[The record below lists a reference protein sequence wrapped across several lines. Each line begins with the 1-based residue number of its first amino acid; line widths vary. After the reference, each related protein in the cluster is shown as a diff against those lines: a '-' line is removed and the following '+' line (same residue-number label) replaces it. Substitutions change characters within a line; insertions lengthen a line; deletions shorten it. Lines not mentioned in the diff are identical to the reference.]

1 MQKKRKFKLK
11 ISKKCRVLI
20 FIVLSVLVVSC
31 IIVIIFVKTK
41 SLKIELKKDNKIE
54 INSKLSN
61 TDMITSIK
69 NGKVISKKEMVDTSK
84 LGKKTIKIKVKNY
97 FNKTKVFTYNI
108 KIVDT
113 KKPTIEADD
122 NISIIEGDELDL
134 KSKAK
139 VSDNSKEKIKASIE
153 GDYDSNKVGSYKL
166 NFVAKDSSGNVAKK
180 EFTLEVME
188 KEKAALNSGNGSFI
202 TSKGFKGK
210 VIDGVTYINGILIA
224 NKTYS
229 LPSSYYPGGLTNEFN
244 EAFNQMKSAAS
255 SEGINIYVVSGF
267 RSYNTQN
274 TLYNNY
280 VNRDGRDEADTYSA
294 RPGHSEHQTGLAADF
309 NMVDDDFEYTAE
321 GKWLNDNAYK
331 YGFILRYPKGKTG
344 ETGYIYESWH
354 YRYVGVDLASKL
366 YNGGNWISLES
377 YFGITSQY

>member
-20 FIVLSVLVVSC
+20 FIVLSVFVVSC
-31 IIVIIFVKTK
+31 IIAIIFVKTK
-41 SLKIELKKDNKIE
+41 SLKIELNKDNKIE

-113 KKPTIEADD
+113 KKPTIEADN

-188 KEKAALNSGNGSFI
+188 KEKAA
-202 TSKGFKGK
+202 
-210 VIDGVTYINGILIA
+210 
-224 NKTYS
+224 
-229 LPSSYYPGGLTNEFN
+229 FN
-244 EAFNQMKSAAS
+244 
-255 SEGINIYVVSGF
+255 
-267 RSYNTQN
+267 
-274 TLYNNY
+274 
-280 VNRDGRDEADTYSA
+280 
-294 RPGHSEHQTGLAADF
+294 
-309 NMVDDDFEYTAE
+309 
-321 GKWLNDNAYK
+321 
-331 YGFILRYPKGKTG
+331 
-344 ETGYIYESWH
+344 
-354 YRYVGVDLASKL
+354 
-366 YNGGNWISLES
+366 
-377 YFGITSQY
+377 

>member
-1 MQKKRKFKLK
+1 
-11 ISKKCRVLI
+11 
-20 FIVLSVLVVSC
+20 
-31 IIVIIFVKTK
+31 
-41 SLKIELKKDNKIE
+41 
-54 INSKLSN
+54 
-61 TDMITSIK
+61 
-69 NGKVISKKEMVDTSK
+69 
-84 LGKKTIKIKVKNY
+84 
-97 FNKTKVFTYNI
+97 
-108 KIVDT
+108 
-113 KKPTIEADD
+113 
-122 NISIIEGDELDL
+122 
-134 KSKAK
+134 
-139 VSDNSKEKIKASIE
+139 
-153 GDYDSNKVGSYKL
+153 
-166 NFVAKDSSGNVAKK
+166 
-180 EFTLEVME
+180 
-188 KEKAALNSGNGSFI
+188 
-202 TSKGFKGK
+202 
-210 VIDGVTYINGILIA
+210 
-224 NKTYS
+224 
-229 LPSSYYPGGLTNEFN
+229 
-244 EAFNQMKSAAS
+244 MKSAAS

>member
-20 FIVLSVLVVSC
+20 FIVLSVFVVSC
-31 IIVIIFVKTK
+31 IIAIIFVKTK
-41 SLKIELKKDNKIE
+41 SLKIELNKDNKIE

-113 KKPTIEADD
+113 KKPTIEADN

-244 EAFNQMKSAAS
+244 EAFNQMKSDS
-255 SEGINIYVVSGF
+255 YSEEINIYVVSGF

>member
-1 MQKKRKFKLK
+1 M
-11 ISKKCRVLI
+11 
-20 FIVLSVLVVSC
+20 
-31 IIVIIFVKTK
+31 
-41 SLKIELKKDNKIE
+41 
-54 INSKLSN
+54 
-61 TDMITSIK
+61 
-69 NGKVISKKEMVDTSK
+69 
-84 LGKKTIKIKVKNY
+84 
-97 FNKTKVFTYNI
+97 
-108 KIVDT
+108 
-113 KKPTIEADD
+113 
-122 NISIIEGDELDL
+122 DL

-188 KEKAALNSGNGSFI
+188 KEKAALNSGNGSFT

>member
-1 MQKKRKFKLK
+1 
-11 ISKKCRVLI
+11 
-20 FIVLSVLVVSC
+20 
-31 IIVIIFVKTK
+31 
-41 SLKIELKKDNKIE
+41 
-54 INSKLSN
+54 
-61 TDMITSIK
+61 MITSIK

-113 KKPTIEADD
+113 KKPTIEADN

-244 EAFNQMKSAAS
+244 EAFNQMK
-255 SEGINIYVVSGF
+255 
-267 RSYNTQN
+267 
-274 TLYNNY
+274 
-280 VNRDGRDEADTYSA
+280 
-294 RPGHSEHQTGLAADF
+294 
-309 NMVDDDFEYTAE
+309 
-321 GKWLNDNAYK
+321 
-331 YGFILRYPKGKTG
+331 
-344 ETGYIYESWH
+344 
-354 YRYVGVDLASKL
+354 
-366 YNGGNWISLES
+366 
-377 YFGITSQY
+377 